1 MINLESQAKVVI
13 VPAVWK
19 KRIMQ
24 LPKKTDQREWPPQHT
39 EKRGSDCSVKWSQS
53 ISSPSRD
60 HGVANEPGDRLSTHR
75 DKRVWTNHQLNDR
88 LNRQTGSNESMERQ
102 EIKIKKIDKKKTTL
116 HERVKKKMR
125 KRTKAWRTTKST
137 WELRDGLAF
146 GKSRCTYLLRKDN
159 SQNHGNKQTNEEEK
173 KQKKIKLN
181 DKELFHH
188 SPVNLVPGRLW
199 CTALQ
204 LYFLISED
212 CIL

>member
-102 EIKIKKIDKKKTTL
+102 EIKIKKNRQKKNTL
-116 HERVKKKMR
+116 HERVKKKNE
-125 KRTKAWRTTKST
+125 KENKSMADHQKHLRAERWT
-137 WELRDGLAF
+137 SVWEEQVYIPPEERQQP
-146 GKSRCTYLLRKDN
+146 KSWE
-159 SQNHGNKQTNEEEK
+159 QTNKRRGKETK
-173 KQKKIKLN
+173 KKSN
-181 DKELFHH
+181 
-188 SPVNLVPGRLW
+188 
-199 CTALQ
+199 
-204 LYFLISED
+204 
-212 CIL
+212 